1 MTGKNTRRTGYV
13 FREEYMWHNTGIAA
27 MYVQPGLFVQPD
39 IACAES
45 SDSKRRIDGLINV
58 SGIARHLQI
67 LNDFQPLTDN
77 QLGLFHTRDY
87 MRRIK
92 EMSDARGGDAGEL
105 TPFGRGSYEFA
116 ALSAAGPLVAARAV
130 MKGEL
135 DNAYVLNRPPGH
147 HAEADIGRGFCI
159 FGNGVLTALNIRK
172 EFGDMKIAFLDW
184 DVHHGN
190 GTQKAFWSDPSTLV
204 ISIHQY
210 KNYPQ
215 DSGFVD
221 EIGEGA
227 GRGYNINVP
236 LPPGS
241 GHGAYLHAMDT
252 VVIPAFDAFQ
262 PDLIIVLSGFDA
274 GALDPLGRNM
284 AHTGTYREMTRRMM
298 MLADRHCGG
307 KLVMMHEGGYS
318 AAYTPFC
325 GLAVVETLRGVATQ
339 VEDPF
344 HKTLSNYGMQ
354 ELQPHQ
360 AQMIAQSAEVV
371 KLIT

>member
-1 MTGKNTRRTGYV
+1 MRTGYV

-27 MYVQPGLFVQPD
+27 MYVQPGSFVQPD

-58 SGIARHLQI
+58 SGIGRHLQI
-67 LNDFQPLTDN
+67 LNDFSPLTDD

-87 MRRIK
+87 LRRIK
-92 EMSDARGGDAGEL
+92 EMSDALGGDAGEL

-159 FGNGVLTALNIRK
+159 FGNGVLTALNIRN

-215 DSGFVD
+215 DSGFVG

-252 VVIPAFDAFQ
+252 VVIPAFDAFK

-274 GALDPLGRNM
+274 SAIDPLGRNM

-325 GLAVVETLRGVATQ
+325 GLAVVETLSGVATA

-344 HKTLSNYGMQ
+344 YKILSNYGMQ

-360 AQMIAQSAEVV
+360 SQMIAQSAELVN
-371 KLIT
+371 LIA